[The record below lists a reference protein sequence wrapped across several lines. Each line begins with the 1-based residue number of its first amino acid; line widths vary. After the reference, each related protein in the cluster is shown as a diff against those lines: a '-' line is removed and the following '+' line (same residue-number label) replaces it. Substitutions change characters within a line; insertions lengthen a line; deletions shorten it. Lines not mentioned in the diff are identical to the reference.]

1 MTNPRSQEVWQRIVS
16 ILDEQL
22 QYGFLEQAKSVV
34 DVRLEGSELQLSV
47 SSTEALEFFAA
58 DINQQRLLIISRPVV
73 SLDKISVELVEA
85 EPIR

>member
-16 ILDEQL
+16 ILDDQL

-34 DVRLEGSELQLSV
+34 DVQLEGSELKLCV
-47 SSTEALEFFAA
+47 SSDEALEFFAA
-58 DINQQRLLIISRPVV
+58 DVNQQRLLIISRPVV

-85 EPIR
+85 EPIK